1 MDLFGDEDAQA
12 EVEQPAAR
20 PPAGPVDHGRP
31 PLAERM
37 RPTTLEE
44 YAGQVQ
50 LTGPNGLFTLV
61 SRRKV
66 LPSTVLWGPPGCG
79 KTTLARLLAREVGLP
94 FVAFSAV
101 TGGVKEVR
109 EIVAQARTSKRLDGR
124 PTVLFVDE
132 IHRFNR
138 AQQDAFL
145 PHVEDGTVILLG
157 ATTENPSFELNAALL
172 SRAQVEVL
180 EPIPPEAIVAL
191 LRRALDDRGRGL
203 GHLALE
209 AGDDALARIADLA
222 RGDARTAYN
231 LLETTAALV
240 GEGGRITREV
250 VDEAIRSTTLRYDK
264 TGEQHFDT
272 ISAFIKSMRGSD
284 PDAALYYLARMLEGG
299 EDARFVARRMV
310 VFASEDVGNADP
322 GALAVAVDVAQ
333 AVELVGLPEARIN
346 LAQGV
351 TYLALAPKS
360 NASYAGIGAAL
371 EAVRRTGPL
380 PIPLHVR
387 NAPTKLMKTLGYG
400 KGYEYAHDQ
409 AGGVGAQRHLPE
421 ALQGS
426 RFYEPSDRGLEAELA
441 RRLERLRALRAGKPR
456 AGEP

>member
-1 MDLFGDEDAQA
+1 MDLFGHEDQEDER
-12 EVEQPAAR
+12 PA
-20 PPAGPVDHGRP
+20 PPAPGAPDRSRP

-44 YAGQVQ
+44 FAGQPQ
-50 LTGPNGLFTLV
+50 LTGPNGLLALV
-61 SRRKV
+61 AQRKV

-79 KTTLARLLAREVGLP
+79 KTTLARLLARAVGLP
-94 FVAFSAV
+94 FVPFSAV

-109 EIVAQARTSKRLDGR
+109 ELVAEARTRRRLDAV

-145 PHVEDGTVILLG
+145 PHVEDGTIILLG

-180 EPIPPEAIVAL
+180 EPIEAEAVVGL
-191 LRRALDDRGRGL
+191 LRRALADRGRGL
-203 GHLALE
+203 GHLELQAD
-209 AGDDALARIADLA
+209 DDALARIADLA

-240 GEGGRITREV
+240 GERGRLTRDV
-250 VDEAIRSTTLRYDK
+250 VDEAIRASTLRYDK

-272 ISAFIKSMRGSD
+272 VSAFIKSLRGSD
-284 PDAALYYLARMLEGG
+284 PDAGLYYLARMLEGG
-299 EDARFVARRMV
+299 EDPRFIARRMV

-346 LAQGV
+346 MAQAV

-360 NASYAGIGAAL
+360 NASYMGVNAAL
-371 EAVRRTGPL
+371 EAVRRHGPL

-387 NAPTKLMKTLGYG
+387 NAPTGLMKRLGYG
-400 KGYEYAHDQ
+400 AGYEYAHDQ
-409 AGGVGAQRHLPE
+409 GGGVSAQRHLPD
-421 ALQGS
+421 ALAGA
-426 RFYEPSDRGLEAELA
+426 RFYEPTDRGLEAELG
-441 RRLERLRALRAGKPR
+441 RRLERLRALRAGR
-456 AGEP
+456 RERT